1 MQCFVLFQP
10 VPYHAQLD
18 KFLQTNRMRIVGKP
32 LNNPQRFTV
41 NLISANGEV
50 LFHFNPRFEVNN
62 LWFKLTKIDWKI

>member
-1 MQCFVLFQP
+1 
-10 VPYHAQLD
+10 
-18 KFLQTNRMRIVGKP
+18 MRIVGKP

-62 LWFKLTKIDWKI
+62 LWLKLTKNDWKI